1 MLRSRVACRVLLPF
15 NQWSLQTTSRPRE
28 RKTNCYRRKW
38 RPPCMTSRTCR
49 SCFSRWTKAHKR
61 ENVCREW
68 ENIRKRKHIGG
79 KKRTKEKNKC
89 KQIAERRQREVN
101 EKQIRRVSA
110 RALRMWWTPYI
121 TDKNAVFRLAL
132 YPPLRPS
139 AVRVRACMH
148 SSVCVCV
155 CRVSICM
162 HVTQDRLM

>member
-1 MLRSRVACRVLLPF
+1 MRNKYAVLR
-15 NQWSLQTTSRPRE
+15 RE
-28 RKTNCYRRKW
+28 R
-38 RPPCMTSRTCR
+38 
-49 SCFSRWTKAHKR
+49 F
-61 ENVCREW
+61 VCGE
-68 ENIRKRKHIGG
+68 HL
-79 KKRTKEKNKC
+79 T
-89 KQIAERRQREVN
+89 
-101 EKQIRRVSA
+101 
-110 RALRMWWTPYI
+110 L